1 MAKSKL
7 YCRAFQLV
15 FALGVRVLPW
25 RLPELIE
32 GEGSFL
38 RAAQVLRREGK
49 QRPFVVASRRLCASA
64 EFIALA
70 EELQKSGAVL
80 SIFSDVEPNPSVATV
95 EKMAAQFRADGCDS
109 ILAVG
114 GGSPIDAAK
123 AAAARVVR
131 PGKSLAALGG
141 LLKVR
146 RRIPYF
152 IAVPTTAGTGSEA
165 TIAAVITAEDHRK
178 YALSDLS
185 LVPHCAI
192 LDPALTASLPPHIT
206 AQTGMD
212 ALTHAVECYLNLY
225 YNTPFSRALARGA
238 VVDIFRYLEAA
249 YHDGGDLEAR
259 SKLLRASFDA
269 GAAFTR
275 VSVGNVHAAA
285 HTLGGLYGVA
295 HGLANAVL
303 LPVILEDYGAAAHK
317 ALAELAEAVGIGGA
331 TAAERAEN
339 FIAAIRGMNERMG
352 IPTGFD
358 CIREEDLPRMT
369 AWAEREANPLYPVPA
384 IYGEEDFA
392 RVLRRAML

>member
-32 GEGSFL
+32 GGGSFL
-38 RAAQVLRREGK
+38 RAAEVLRRERK
-49 QRPFVVASRRLCASA
+49 QRPFVVASCRLCASA
-64 EFIALA
+64 EFKALA

-192 LDPALTASLPPHIT
+192 LDPVLTASLPPHIT

-249 YHDGGDLEAR
+249 YNDGGDLEAR
-259 SKLLRASFDA
+259 AKLLRASFDA

-303 LPVILEDYGAAAHK
+303 LPIILEDYGAAAHK

-369 AWAEREANPLYPVPA
+369 AWAEREANPLYPVPV

>member
-7 YCRAFQLV
+7 YCRAFQLI

-49 QRPFVVASRRLCASA
+49 QRPFVVASHRLCASA

-80 SIFSDVEPNPSVATV
+80 SIFSDVEPNPSVTTV

-131 PGKSLAALGG
+131 PGKSLAQLGG

-206 AQTGMD
+206 AQTGQRKN
-212 ALTHAVECYLNLY
+212 C
-225 YNTPFSRALARGA
+225 S
-238 VVDIFRYLEAA
+238 
-249 YHDGGDLEAR
+249 
-259 SKLLRASFDA
+259 
-269 GAAFTR
+269 
-275 VSVGNVHAAA
+275 
-285 HTLGGLYGVA
+285 
-295 HGLANAVL
+295 
-303 LPVILEDYGAAAHK
+303 
-317 ALAELAEAVGIGGA
+317 
-331 TAAERAEN
+331 
-339 FIAAIRGMNERMG
+339 
-352 IPTGFD
+352 
-358 CIREEDLPRMT
+358 
-369 AWAEREANPLYPVPA
+369 
-384 IYGEEDFA
+384 
-392 RVLRRAML
+392 